1 MKILITGGSGRIG
14 FKLVKRFASPAN
26 EVVSISKT
34 STINIP
40 KVKSSSFDLADAGK
54 TSKAINDFIPDIVIH
69 TAALTNVDMCETD
82 PKSAYAQNVNA
93 TSNIIESCKKTG
105 SKVVFVSSSFVF
117 DGKGE
122 LFTEDSE
129 PCPINYYGETKQ
141 IAEEVIKDSG
151 LEYLI
156 LRTDQPYGK
165 LEAWQKDDNV
175 RRVLKAL
182 QQNKEIHEPLDWYNN
197 PTYINNFVDATAEL
211 IKKGSNGI
219 FNLVG
224 KDFINRYEWAIK
236 IAKIFDK
243 DTTKVEGVDS
253 TSFHLAAIRPTANI
267 SNDKVVKET
276 GVRFFGVEEG
286 LSELKKVAYRD

>member
-14 FKLVKRFASPAN
+14 FKLVKRFASSAN
-26 EVVSISKT
+26 EVVSISKG

-40 KVKSSSFDLADAGK
+40 KVKSSSFDLVDAEK
-54 TSKAINDFIPDIVIH
+54 TSKAINDFIPDIVMH

-82 PKSAYAQNVNA
+82 PKLAYEQNVTA
-93 TSNIIESCKKTG
+93 TANVIEGCKKAN
-105 SKVVFVSSSFVF
+105 SKLIFVSSSFVF

-129 PCPINYYGETKQ
+129 PCPINYYGKTKQ
-141 IAEEVIKDSG
+141 IAEEAVKDSG
-151 LEYLI
+151 LDYLI

-182 QQNKEIHEPLDWYNN
+182 QQNKEVHEPLDWYNN

-236 IAKIFDK
+236 IANIFDK
-243 DTTKVEGVDS
+243 DTTNIEAVDS
-253 TSFHLAAIRPTANI
+253 ISFHLSAIRPTANV
-267 SNDKVVKET
+267 SNDKVIKET
-276 GVRFFGVEEG
+276 GVKFFGVEEG
-286 LSELKKVAYRD
+286 LLELKKVAYQD